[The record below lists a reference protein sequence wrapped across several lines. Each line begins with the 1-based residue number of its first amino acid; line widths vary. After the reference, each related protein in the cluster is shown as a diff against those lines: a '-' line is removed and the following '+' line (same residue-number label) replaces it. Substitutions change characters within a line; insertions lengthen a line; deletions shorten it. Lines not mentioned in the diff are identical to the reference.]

1 MHTDHSEHNDEHAK
15 RLENVEVKLA
25 YAEQALDTLGAVV
38 VSQQRQIDALIA
50 QVVTLKNRVP
60 EGGDAEGAFRSLRD
74 DLPPHY

>member
-1 MHTDHSEHNDEHAK
+1 MHTDHSEHDDEHAK

-25 YAEQALDTLGAVV
+25 YAEQALDTLDAVV
-38 VSQQRQIDALIA
+38 ARQQRQIDALIA

-60 EGGDAEGAFRSLRD
+60 EGGDPGGAFRSLRD

>member
-1 MHTDHSEHNDEHAK
+1 MHTDHSEPDDEHAK

-25 YAEQALDTLGAVV
+25 YAEQALDTLDAVV
-38 VSQQRQIDALIA
+38 ARQQRQIDALIA

-60 EGGDAEGAFRSLRD
+60 EGGDQGGAFRSLRD